1 MRGADHRRRL
11 RLLPA
16 RRPGGDMTGGGFGV
30 GERVMLVDGKGR
42 KYIVTLADGGE
53 FHTHAGFVP
62 HVAVMAAGEGAMVR
76 SSGGARYV
84 VLRPTLSDF
93 VLKMPRGAPVIYPK
107 DLGPL
112 LLLADIF
119 PGCRVLE
126 AGVGSGAMS
135 MTLLRAGAHVTG
147 YELR

>member
-30 GERVMLVDGKGR
+30 GERVMVVDGKGR

-62 HVAVMAAGEGAMVR
+62 HAAVMAAGEGGVVR
-76 SSGGARYV
+76 SRGGAPYMS
-84 VLRPTLSDF
+84 LPPTLSDF
-93 VLKMPRGAPVIYPK
+93 VLKMPLCAQ
-107 DLGPL
+107 
-112 LLLADIF
+112 
-119 PGCRVLE
+119 
-126 AGVGSGAMS
+126 
-135 MTLLRAGAHVTG
+135 
-147 YELR
+147 